1 MKVTQDLVQGGLFA
15 VIGLVALL
23 MALQFPLGTPN
34 RMGPGFFPLVI
45 SALLLL
51 TGIGIL
57 LRARLGQSEV
67 IGVTRWWPIA
77 IVTLAIIMF
86 GFLLDRLGLPLA
98 VLLLCIGAGSASISF
113 QLNWKAVAGA
123 VLFSAT
129 CSLLFVKLLGLPIPL
144 VGSWLQALGIR

>member
-1 MKVTQDLVQGGLFA
+1 MKITQDLVQGGLFA

-51 TGIGIL
+51 TGIAIL

-67 IGVTRWWPIA
+67 IGMTRWWPIA
-77 IVTLAIIMF
+77 IVTLAIIVF
-86 GFLLDRLGLPLA
+86 GFLLDKLGLPLA
-98 VLLLCIGAGSASISF
+98 VLLLCVGAGSASIHF

-123 VLFSAT
+123 VLFSAA
-129 CSLLFVKLLGLPIPL
+129 CGLLFVKLLGLPIPL